1 MDLSTPHSHQVAQ
14 APLAA
19 DTNSRMMLKSTSKR
33 KLKSPAERMSAY
45 REAHSS
51 EEFRRKGNAR
61 KKKAHELLSED
72 KLEAS

>member
-1 MDLSTPHSHQVAQ
+1 
-14 APLAA
+14 
-19 DTNSRMMLKSTSKR
+19 MMLKSTSKR

-51 EEFRRKGNAR
+51 EEFRRKGKAR